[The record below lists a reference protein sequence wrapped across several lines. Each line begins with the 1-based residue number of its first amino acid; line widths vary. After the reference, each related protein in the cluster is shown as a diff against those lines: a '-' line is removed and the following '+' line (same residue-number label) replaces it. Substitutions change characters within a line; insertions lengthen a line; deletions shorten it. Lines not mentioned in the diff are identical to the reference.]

1 MFANLFLSFMAAISP
16 GPNIVL
22 VIQNS
27 LVFGRR
33 YGIMTALGVIVG
45 VFFWLIS
52 LTLGFAYLLKNPKTL
67 FFFHAFA
74 AIYLL
79 YIAYLIL
86 KMEIKNNESQMH
98 KNSKFF
104 AESLFATLLNPEIA
118 IFYGSI
124 LAGISS
130 SEPDMNFSL
139 MSFYLLSFMIIESS
153 VFLSAAYF
161 VSHINKFVRSY
172 LQKIKFCAAAAIVYF
187 SIKILLKIIS
197 DYPALFVN

>member
-52 LTLGFAYLLKNPKTL
+52 LTLGFTYLLKNPKIL
-67 FFFHAFA
+67 SAFHIFA
-74 AIYLL
+74 SIYLL

-98 KNSKFF
+98 KDSKFF
-104 AESLFATLLNPEIA
+104 AESLITTLLNPEIA

-130 SEPDMNFSL
+130 SEPNMNFRL
-139 MSFYLLSFMIIESS
+139 MSFYLLSFMAIEAS

-172 LQKIKFCAAAAIVYF
+172 LKQIKLCAATAIIYF
-187 SIKILLKIIS
+187 SISIMIKIF
-197 DYPALFVN
+197 AN